1 MPPQQ
6 VPYSP
11 LPFLSP
17 NKEFMYPLAVQNFP
31 PDTCTIRPQSPL
43 ILVVDDDDDSLTL
56 MAYILEQ
63 LSLQACFVAD
73 GLAALMAAQQH
84 RPQLILSDIHLP
96 QVDGYGLIQ
105 QLRADGT
112 TQNIPV
118 VAVTALAGSDDR
130 DKILTAGF
138 DGYLSK
144 PFLIQSL
151 EQLIYRFINV
161 PAVSP

>member
-1 MPPQQ
+1 MF
-6 VPYSP
+6 P
-11 LPFLSP
+11 LV
-17 NKEFMYPLAVQNFP
+17 VQNP
-31 PDTCTIRPQSPL
+31 PPETGTVRPQPPL

-63 LSLQACFVAD
+63 LSFQACFVAD
-73 GLAALMAAQQH
+73 GLAALMAAQQY

-96 QVDGYGLIQ
+96 QIDGYSLIQ

-112 TQNIPV
+112 THDIPV
-118 VAVTALAGSDDR
+118 VAVTALASSEDR

-151 EQLIYRFINV
+151 EQLINRFISGPVIN
-161 PAVSP
+161 S